1 MRALQGMKHET
12 DAVLFPARAR
22 IIGVIA
28 GSGRREVEQDQI

>member
-28 GSGRREVEQDQI
+28 GRREVEQDQI